1 MTTYGKIEN
10 GQFTPASYG
19 EPDDLITKGYSA
31 FDEADVANYFA
42 GLTELTDGTNTA
54 VQLVNIRRASL
65 QAQIDEL
72 DRKSIR
78 ALREPSIKDESTG
91 QTWLEFY
98 NAQIQDLRA
107 QLAVLA

>member
-10 GQFTPASYG
+10 GQFIPAHYG
-19 EPDDLITKGYSA
+19 EPDDLIAQGYSA

-42 GLTELTDGTNTA
+42 GLGELSDGTNTA
-54 VQLVNIRRASL
+54 IQLINARKANL

-72 DRKSIR
+72 DKKRIR
-78 ALREPSIKDESTG
+78 AIAEPTIKDTTTE

-107 QLAVLA
+107 QLVALA

>member
-10 GQFTPASYG
+10 GKFTSAPYG
-19 EPDDLITKGYSA
+19 EPDDLISKGYSA

-42 GLTELTDGTNTA
+42 GLAELSDGTNAAT
-54 VQLVNIRRASL
+54 QLINVRKANL

-72 DRKSIR
+72 DKKSIR
-78 ALREPSIKDESTG
+78 ALREPSVKDESTG

-98 NAQIQDLRA
+98 NAQIQDLRE
-107 QLAVLA
+107 QLASIA